1 MAHTPAKQETSLTE
15 ADVQSLSFIFYKHTT
30 EPQSDTSGNLFSS
43 PKQDDFSD
51 DIILNSNSSLNG
63 ILDFR
68 RQKESASLTQTF
80 DENQL
85 TKTDPIEQNNSNQE
99 DKVKDIN
106 ETLESIS
113 LDEKQE
119 DNLVKSNEFNNN
131 TIKPSRFQVTRLRIR
146 SCQQPPSISQESTS
160 DNQTQFY
167 ASNEIQDSPT
177 SLTTNVSVSINS
189 LNFSTGVRR
198 RKWPIGRK
206 KKVVHFADSD
216 GGELT
221 QVQYFQSFTD
231 EDSTNLKFLSNY
243 LYVPK
248 SLNLEHKPWTFDVEL
263 TSKQTSSI
271 RMPKIFFSLYRQP
284 NSEHPDV
291 YLHEVWKSQIKLEF
305 ASIRVKSLLTGEQY
319 LYGTAWV
326 TNVGYQ
332 KHVVLQYSFSRC
344 RRILDF

>member
-131 TIKPSRFQVTRLRIR
+131 TIKPSRFRVT
-146 SCQQPPSISQESTS
+146 
-160 DNQTQFY
+160 
-167 ASNEIQDSPT
+167 
-177 SLTTNVSVSINS
+177 
-189 LNFSTGVRR
+189 
-198 RKWPIGRK
+198 
-206 KKVVHFADSD
+206 
-216 GGELT
+216 
-221 QVQYFQSFTD
+221 
-231 EDSTNLKFLSNY
+231 
-243 LYVPK
+243 
-248 SLNLEHKPWTFDVEL
+248 
-263 TSKQTSSI
+263 
-271 RMPKIFFSLYRQP
+271 
-284 NSEHPDV
+284 
-291 YLHEVWKSQIKLEF
+291 
-305 ASIRVKSLLTGEQY
+305 
-319 LYGTAWV
+319 
-326 TNVGYQ
+326 
-332 KHVVLQYSFSRC
+332 
-344 RRILDF
+344 